1 MGKGGSEPPLRGR
14 LAETVNVTGD
24 DEGRPYVGRG
34 DGEGMM
40 LEGEGRF
47 ANRPYGGGDGFPPP
61 VFTEGRL
68 FAGKTEEAGMTW
80 WPTGNGDG
88 RPRRVA
94 PTGESWVGLC
104 RRRWRP

>member
-1 MGKGGSEPPLRGR
+1 MHGPWG
-14 LAETVNVTGD
+14 
-24 DEGRPYVGRG
+24 EGRPYGGRG
-34 DGEGMM
+34 MERMM

-88 RPRRVA
+88 RRRGS
-94 PTGESWVGLC
+94 PLRGE
-104 RRRWRP
+104 R